1 MPSYN
6 IVYVH
11 NCEMCK
17 KNRYLVGGGQLLG
30 NDDDVMVPPGYGL
43 PVGSDYNVWFMRYV
57 FLKKNVYFVFCR
69 PTALQ
74 N

>member
-30 NDDDVMVPPGYGL
+30 NDDDVMVPPRYGL
-43 PVGSDYNVWFMRYV
+43 PVG
-57 FLKKNVYFVFCR
+57 K
-69 PTALQ
+69 
-74 N
+74 